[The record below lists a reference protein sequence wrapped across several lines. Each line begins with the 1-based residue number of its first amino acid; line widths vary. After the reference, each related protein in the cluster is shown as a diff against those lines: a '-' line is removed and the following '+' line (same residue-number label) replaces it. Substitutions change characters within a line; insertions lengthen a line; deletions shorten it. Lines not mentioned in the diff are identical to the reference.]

1 MIVFPFHHARPL
13 GWGISVCSIQAIQ
26 LKPCMEP
33 HQVRASF
40 VHLLNEPGAGCP
52 FRQSKNEMFFPDICL
67 VATGV
72 NQNRLFRR
80 HPHFHWIIY
89 AYPIIFPAASPETAS
104 VSNRTAARTPSS
116 VFSMVHS
123 APCRA
128 KIIFTRYSPRPLPP
142 VARFREVSSR

>member
-1 MIVFPFHHARPL
+1 MQGHWDGVFPFAPY
-13 GWGISVCSIQAIQ
+13 
-26 LKPCMEP
+26 KPSSSSLAWSRIKSALHSFTSSMN
-33 HQVRASF
+33 RAQDALSG
-40 VHLLNEPGAGCP
+40 NPKMRC
-52 FRQSKNEMFFPDICL
+52 FFPDICL